1 MKTLEILTK
10 VLLITLMLLSV
21 IGMFWHSETLEQ
33 FAMYWVL
40 MMVCGVSSL
49 YYYKITTEKKWEQ

>member
-21 IGMFWHSETLEQ
+21 IGMFWYSETLEQ
-33 FAMYWVL
+33 FTMYWVL
-40 MMVCGVSSL
+40 MMVCGISSL
-49 YYYKITTEKKWEQ
+49 YYYKITTK

>member
-10 VLLITLMLLSV
+10 VLLIILMLLSV

-49 YYYKITTEKKWEQ
+49 YYYKITTK